1 MNVFKNGLLAM
12 MFVFMFFLGI
22 GFFGCAT
29 TSQIKVLEEKTQRA
43 SDSADKALREC
54 QSAKA
59 AVEDSSKF
67 SAEANVSAQRAEKA
81 VLRCEKAAE
90 RAEEAATLATGY
102 ARRAEEMAKRCE
114 DIFEQ
119 ISAK

>member
-1 MNVFKNGLLAM
+1 MNVFKNERLAM
-12 MFVFMFFLGI
+12 TFVFMFFLGI

-29 TSQIKVLEEKTQRA
+29 NSQIKLLEEKTQQA
-43 SDSADKALREC
+43 LDSADKALREC

-67 SAEANVSAQRAEKA
+67 SAEANASAQKAEKA

-90 RAEEAATLATGY
+90 RAEEAATIAAGY
-102 ARRAEEMAKRCE
+102 ARTAEEMAKRCE
-114 DIFEQ
+114 DIFEH